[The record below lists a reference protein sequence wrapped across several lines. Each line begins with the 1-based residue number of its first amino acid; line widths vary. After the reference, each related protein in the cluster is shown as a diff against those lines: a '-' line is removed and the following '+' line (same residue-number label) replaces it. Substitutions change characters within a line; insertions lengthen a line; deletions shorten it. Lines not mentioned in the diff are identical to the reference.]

1 MDTWSLVFH
10 PLAVLLGALALFA
23 LIGFGLLWW
32 WLKHPVKDSP
42 SNEPER

>member
-42 SNEPER
+42 PNEPER